1 MMDWKTSPQDWLHS
15 ASRRPERFIGREA
28 LLQDIREIL
37 ASTRDDPRTVV
48 LLLRAPGG
56 MGKTRFLEEVLM
68 RLGHP
73 EVHRRLGLPRPP
85 EPWPLGGG
93 IRLLPT
99 NLLDF
104 ALPQLS
110 ARSHLLVEMRAAAIW
125 PGSGAY
131 FPRFQSAYERWQD
144 ALQVGGTPSRIIE
157 ARRNLEER
165 FRDDIQDLFEQ
176 DGLRL
181 VWAWDTAEQL
191 ALPLQSPMW
200 KTLDEGGLLKDL
212 DHPLVP
218 LEDATFITALWFL
231 HRLRQ
236 GWFGPTTMLLAGRE
250 EEGQALWAWLKHWA
264 SQPDFQ
270 DKVRLIEKTL
280 EPFTL
285 EETRRYLLVLQESL
299 PEPEAEDPEAQAR
312 YQSIQE
318 QLNWLAEEN
327 LEAFYKLTQGQPVRL
342 ALYADVFTAADPDA
356 IPWEAL
362 EAEPTEDERRRLE
375 RLVRDLFLQR
385 AAPHQD
391 DEDAQMRAR
400 LLLYLARS
408 PRGLSLPQLAYLLR
422 HDEDFGPNLA
432 LGQAEL
438 EARVARLARDLLR
451 LSLVKIQPLPRLGAA
466 PRGTAALEEGREGT
480 FRLVLQDEILR
491 IFTEQF
497 YTDRE
502 EEEPAKRRWQYEKLR
517 QWAEER
523 AEYYR
528 RIAQTFL
535 EQDLHSVEV
544 TDLNRALQP
553 SWRRFS
559 PWEKEQRVRVAFWWQ
574 FWRLERL
581 HYDLLLDPVA
591 AWNEAY
597 VDLADERWYAGDLE
611 ADFLVQREVHILH
624 TPLMRTVIALM
635 HAENGSERSK
645 QYQIERMLVAAK
657 VEDAARWIKRFIAV
671 QRYARAVEL
680 AEAVEQALDAMP
692 EERRKADAW
701 RHPFSWGE
709 RQVWRLY
716 AHILSGRELEAS
728 LQQLERIADM
738 LCALVRAPKDE
749 QVAVL
754 SFLETDQIHWPSL
767 PDFERV
773 DGFRGALP
781 EPRLH
786 RVIALAYN
794 FLGYGHV
801 VRGDF
806 VQGIRHYRHALRHMQ
821 KVDFPAQEATTWN
834 NLGRALAAVG
844 KEERGLELVYQALRQ
859 RYDMAALAPY
869 ILSLNTTA
877 LINNDMGRPLR
888 ALYQALHVVALAA
901 RIGDWR
907 TYGLGLLQVAQGAR
921 RLTKSADPSLVLALP
936 GLERRSILLDV
947 AERAAQR
954 AKSIFAPTHDGR
966 EDARHAYDE
975 PRAPEPARY
984 LEALLEHAEILQDR
998 ISKLGP
1004 REDPGLVARW
1014 ARESLAYLE
1023 QAWDVAQQY
1032 GFQVKAKILINQIET
1047 YYWWAIHGEPR
1058 HKASRLREAEAIFDK
1073 MREGRI
1079 LPDEAFVHQLVKG
1092 APQNGV
1098 KSSQQQNGQQDITDE
1113 LRRDHAPAWQ
1123 ELAKR
1128 YRFRGAIHL
1137 ERALEPLEE
1146 AQRALD
1152 SSDPSLAREK
1162 RSVTLNDLPEDVQQ
1176 RVREHL
1182 ENAAEAFVLAL
1193 IYGQLFAPES
1203 RAVKL
1208 AFRMVYRYLKPLRKR
1223 EMLQDFATSAR
1234 KHWEVLR
1241 QKQALEK
1248 ALAACPEEV
1257 RRTWDRFWALLPP
1270 DMAALPDWLE
1280 DVALL
1285 PDETE
1290 EREPFNGS
1298 T

>member
-1 MMDWKTSPQDWLHS
+1 MMDWKTSPQDWLYS
-15 ASRRPERFIGREA
+15 ASRRPERFIGRET

-37 ASTRDDPRTVV
+37 ASTRDEPRTVV

-56 MGKTRFLEEVLM
+56 MGKTRLLEEVLM

-73 EVHRRLGLPRPP
+73 EVHRRLGLPQPP
-85 EPWPLGGG
+85 DPWPLGGG

-99 NLLDF
+99 SLLDF

-110 ARSHLLVEMRAAAIW
+110 ARSHLLVEMRNAAIW

-144 ALQVGGTPSRIIE
+144 ALHVGGTPSRLIE
-157 ARRNLEER
+157 ARRNLEAQ
-165 FRDDIQDLFEQ
+165 FQADIQDIFEQ

-200 KTLDEGGLLKDL
+200 KTLEEGGLLKDL
-212 DHPLVP
+212 EHPLVP
-218 LEDATFITALWFL
+218 LEDATFITTLWFL

-250 EEGQALWAWLKHWA
+250 EEGQALWTWLKHWA
-264 SQPDFQ
+264 SQPAFQ
-270 DKVRLIEKTL
+270 DKVRLEEKTL
-280 EPFTL
+280 KPFTL
-285 EETRRYLLVLQESL
+285 EETRRYLLALQESL
-299 PEPEAEDPEAQAR
+299 PEPEADDPAAQTRYEALRAQLHQLANED
-312 YQSIQE
+312 
-318 QLNWLAEEN
+318 
-327 LEAFYKLTQGQPVRL
+327 LEAFHQLTQGQPVRL
-342 ALYADVFTAADPDA
+342 ALYADVFTAADPDT

-362 EAEPTEDERRRLE
+362 EAEPTEVERRRLE

-422 HDEDFGPNLA
+422 HDEDFGLNLA
-432 LGQAEL
+432 WGQAEP
-438 EARVARLARDLLR
+438 EVRVVRLARDLLR
-451 LSLVKIQPLPRLGAA
+451 LSLVKIQTLPRLGAA
-466 PRGTAALEEGREGT
+466 PRGNAAWEEEREGT

-502 EEEPAKRRWQYEKLR
+502 EEEPAKRRWQYEMLR

-528 RIAQTFL
+528 RMAQTFL
-535 EQDLHSVEV
+535 EQDLRSVEIM
-544 TDLNRALQP
+544 DLNRALQL

-559 PWEKEQRVRVAFWWQ
+559 PWEKEQRARVAFWWQ
-574 FWRLERL
+574 FWRLEAL
-581 HYDLLLDPVA
+581 HYALLLDPVM
-591 AWNEAY
+591 AWNDAY
-597 VDLADERWYAGDLE
+597 VDLADERLYAGDLE
-611 ADFLVQREVHILH
+611 ADFLVQREVHTLH
-624 TPLMRTVIALM
+624 TPLMQTVLALM
-635 HAENGSERSK
+635 YGREDNAKAK
-645 QYQIERMLVAAK
+645 QLQIERMLVVAK
-657 VEDAARWIKRFIAV
+657 VEDAARWIKRFVAV
-671 QRYARAVEL
+671 QRYARAVAL

-692 EERRKADAW
+692 EARRKADAW

-738 LCALVRAPKDE
+738 LCALVRTPKKV
-749 QVAVL
+749 QVEVL
-754 SFLETDQIHWPSL
+754 PFLKTDRLHWPSL

-773 DGFRGALP
+773 GGFRWSLS
-781 EPRLH
+781 EPRLQ
-786 RVIALAYN
+786 RVVALAYN

-801 VRGDF
+801 VRGD
-806 VQGIRHYRHALRHMQ
+806 VIQSIRHYRHALRHMQ
-821 KVDFPAQEATTWN
+821 IVVFPAQEATTWTS
-834 NLGRALAAVG
+834 LGRALAAVG
-844 KEERGLELVYQALRQ
+844 KEERGLDLVYKALRQ

-869 ILSLNTTA
+869 ILSLNTAA

-907 TYGLGLLQVAQGAR
+907 TYGLGLLQVARAAR

-936 GLERRSILLDV
+936 GLERRSILVDV

-954 AKSIFAPTHDGR
+954 AKSVFAPYHERELHDANTP
-966 EDARHAYDE
+966 ED

-984 LEALLEHAEILQDR
+984 LEALLEHAQVLQDR
-998 ISKLGP
+998 ISKTGE
-1004 REDPGLVARW
+1004 REGPGLVDRW
-1014 ARESLAYLE
+1014 ARNSLAYLE
-1023 QAWDVAQQY
+1023 QAREVAWEY
-1032 GFQVKAKILINQIET
+1032 GFQTEAKILINQIET
-1047 YYWWAIHGEPR
+1047 YYWWAIYGESQ
-1058 HKASRLREAEAIFDK
+1058 HKSSRLRQAEAIFAI
-1073 MREGRI
+1073 MQEHRI
-1079 LPDEAFVHQLVKG
+1079 FPDEAFVHESSDGTRENGNTRDQDSEVKM
-1092 APQNGV
+1092 
-1098 KSSQQQNGQQDITDE
+1098 SDE

-1123 ELAKR
+1123 ELAKW

-1152 SSDPSLAREK
+1152 SSGPSLAREK
-1162 RSVTLNDLPEDVQQ
+1162 RSVMLNDLSEDVQQ

-1208 AFRMVYRYLKPLRKR
+1208 AFRMVDQYLERLRGKGL
-1223 EMLQDFATSAR
+1223 LQDFATYAR
-1234 KHWEVLR
+1234 EQWEYFR